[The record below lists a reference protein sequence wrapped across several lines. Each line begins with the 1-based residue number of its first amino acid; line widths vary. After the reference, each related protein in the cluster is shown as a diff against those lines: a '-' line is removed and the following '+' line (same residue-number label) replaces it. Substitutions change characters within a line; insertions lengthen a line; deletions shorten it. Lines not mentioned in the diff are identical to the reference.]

1 MPSSEPK
8 LPPNDPDPAE
18 PHLPGPEPDP
28 APPDV
33 IDPPVPSPMWT

>member
-1 MPSSEPK
+1 MPHDPQ

-28 APPDV
+28 APPDI
-33 IDPPVPSPMWT
+33 IDPPAPNPMWA